1 VLKIPEGMRTH
12 RHDFRVGREVVRC
25 EFFCYFSDG
34 VSSQKFSP
42 EVFILRTSLLAAAF
56 AYTLLMPFLA
66 HAANHSSGNR
76 GSADHSSAD
85 QGLEARRVELNRL
98 LSDEWEYTL
107 RTEPELATQVGDN
120 RYNDRLSDFS
130 DKAIAENLEHAR
142 QALARFEA
150 IDVAGFPEQERLN
163 HALMVRSLREGL
175 ESARFKGWEM
185 PATQFGGVHLWYP
198 SLPFDSPFRTVKDYE
213 DYLSRLHQIPRA
225 LEQAT
230 AHMRDGLRD
239 HLMPPKYL
247 LEKVSEQAQGIA
259 ENSLEKSPFTSPLAK
274 FPDSIGEADRK
285 RLRGA
290 IEEAVK
296 NEVAPAYAKFA
307 KFVREDYAPHGRMDP
322 GEWALPDGEA
332 RYRFAVRQQ
341 TTTDMTADQIHE
353 LGVKSV
359 AEIEAKMLAL
369 AQAQGFRDLRSFN
382 EHIRQD
388 PALHAKSAQQLLEL
402 YTHYRDQMY
411 GKLPQLFGR
420 LPKNKLAV
428 VPMESFRSAS
438 APPADYSIGAGDGSR
453 PGRINVNEYA
463 PERRLLLN
471 VEAIAYHE
479 GVPGHHL
486 QFSIAQELTDLP
498 PFRKFDLD
506 VNAYTEGWAFYSERL
521 GKEVGFYQDPYSEYG
536 RLQNE
541 MWRAVRWVVDTG
553 VHSQHWT
560 RQQMVDYFHEH
571 TAMDDENINTE
582 VDRYIAWSGQALSY
596 KMGQMKILELR
607 ERAQKELG
615 AKFDLRAFHDAVLDS
630 GPLPLDVLEGK
641 IAEWIAERKQ

>member
-1 VLKIPEGMRTH
+1 MM
-12 RHDFRVGREVVRC
+12 VVA
-25 EFFCYFSDG
+25 S
-34 VSSQKFSP
+34 
-42 EVFILRTSLLAAAF
+42 
-56 AYTLLMPFLA
+56 TLLMSFVA
-66 HAANHSSGNR
+66 QA
-76 GSADHSSAD
+76 AD
-85 QGLEARRVELNRL
+85 QNAAGHNVEARRAEFNRL
-98 LSDEWEYTL
+98 LNDEWEYTL
-107 RTEPELATQVGDN
+107 RTQPELATQVGDN

-130 DKAIAENLEHAR
+130 YTAIAADIEHTR

-150 IDVAGFPEQERLN
+150 LDVTGFPEQERLN
-163 HALMVRSLREGL
+163 HALMVRSLREEL
-175 ESARFKGWEM
+175 ERARFKQWEM
-185 PATQFGGVHLWYP
+185 PATQFGGIHLWYA
-198 SLPFDSPFRTVKDYE
+198 SLPFDSPFRNVKDYE
-213 DYLSRLHQIPRA
+213 DYVARLHQIPRA
-225 LEQAT
+225 LEQT
-230 AHMRDGLRD
+230 TGHMRDGLRD
-239 HLMPPKYL
+239 RLMPPKYL
-247 LEKVSEQAQGIA
+247 LEKVSVQAQEIA
-259 ENSLEKSPFTSPLAK
+259 DDTLNKSPFTDPLRK
-274 FPDSIGEADRK
+274 IPHSIPEKDRK
-285 RLRGA
+285 RLRAA

-307 KFVREDYAPHGRMDP
+307 KFVREDYALHGRLDP
-322 GEWALPDGEA
+322 GVWALPDGDA
-332 RYRFAVRQQ
+332 RYRFAVRHQ
-341 TTTDMTADQIHE
+341 TTTDFTADQIHE

-369 AQAQGFRDLRSFN
+369 AQAQGFHDLKSFN

-388 PALHAKSAQQLLEL
+388 PALHAKSGQQLLDL

-411 GKLPQLFGR
+411 EKLPQLFER
-420 LPKNKLAV
+420 LPKNKLDV

-438 APPADYSIGAGDGSR
+438 APPADYSLGAGDGSR

-463 PERRLLLN
+463 PEKRLLLN
-471 VEAIAYHE
+471 VEAIGYHE

-498 PFRKFDLD
+498 PFRKYNLD
-506 VNAYTEGWAFYSERL
+506 VNAFTEGWAFYSERL

-582 VDRYIAWSGQALSY
+582 VDRYIAWPGQALSY

-607 ERAQKELG
+607 DRAQRELG
-615 AKFDLRAFHDAVLDS
+615 PKFDLRAFHDAVLDQ

-641 IAEWIAERKQ
+641 IDGWIKERK

>member
-1 VLKIPEGMRTH
+1 MR
-12 RHDFRVGREVVRC
+12 
-25 EFFCYFSDG
+25 
-34 VSSQKFSP
+34 
-42 EVFILRTSLLAAAF
+42 ISLLLAGVTYIF
-56 AYTLLMPFLA
+56 VMTFFA
-66 HAANHSSGNR
+66 HAADQSG
-76 GSADHSSAD
+76 GPSLDV
-85 QGLEARRVELNRL
+85 RRAELNRL
-98 LSDEWEYTL
+98 LNDEWEYTL
-107 RTEPELATQVGDN
+107 RTQPELATRIGDN

-130 DKAIAENLEHAR
+130 DKAIEEDLEHAR

-150 IDVAGFPEQERLN
+150 VDTTGFPEQEKLN
-163 HALMVRSLREGL
+163 QQLMVRSLREGL
-175 ESARFKGWEM
+175 ESAKYKDWEM
-185 PATQFGGVHLWYP
+185 PATQFGGIHLWYP
-198 SLPFDSPFRTVKDYE
+198 SLPYDSPFRNVKDYE
-213 DYLSRLHQIPRA
+213 DYIARLHQMPRA
-225 LEQAT
+225 LKQAMG
-230 AHMRDGLRD
+230 HMLQGMLD
-239 HLMPPKYL
+239 HLMPPKFL
-247 LEKVSEQAQGIA
+247 LEKVADQAQGIA
-259 ENSLEKSPFTSPLAK
+259 DDSLDKSPFCEPLKK
-274 FPDSIGEADRK
+274 FPDSIAEADRK
-285 RLRGA
+285 RLRA
-290 IEEAVK
+290 AMEDAVK
-296 NEVAPAYAKFA
+296 TEVAPAYAKFA

-322 GEWALPDGEA
+322 GEWALPDGDA
-332 RYRFAVRQQ
+332 RYRLAVKHQ
-341 TTTDMTADQIHE
+341 TTTDMTPAQIHE

-359 AEIEAKMLAL
+359 AEIEAQMLVIAK
-369 AQAQGFRDLRSFN
+369 AQGFKDLKSFN

-388 PALHAKSAQQLLEL
+388 PALRAKSGQQLLDL

-420 LPKNKLAV
+420 LPKNKLDV
-428 VPMESFRSAS
+428 VPMESFRAKS
-438 APPADYSIGAGDGSR
+438 APPADYSLGAGDGSR

-463 PERRLLLN
+463 PEKRLLLN

-582 VDRYIAWSGQALSY
+582 VDRYIAWPGQALSY

-607 ERAQKELG
+607 ARAQKELG
-615 AKFDLRAFHDAVLDS
+615 PKFDIRAFHDAVLDS
-630 GPLPLDVLEGK
+630 GPLPLDVLEQK
-641 IAEWIAERKQ
+641 IDEWIRANK